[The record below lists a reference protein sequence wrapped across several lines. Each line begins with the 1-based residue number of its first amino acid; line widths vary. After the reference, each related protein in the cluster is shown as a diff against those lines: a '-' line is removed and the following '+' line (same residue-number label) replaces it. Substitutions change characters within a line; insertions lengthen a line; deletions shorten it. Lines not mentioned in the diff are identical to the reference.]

1 MTDINNNPSED
12 QGGHNLKAWLQSVTD
27 PNKDPWSSEEWKGLA
42 VLDGEEEV
50 EEDKPIDPTLDRELE
65 KGCCVVVGGTD
76 SQGRPE
82 GNVSVTWS
90 NGDSFKGQYVG
101 GQREGWGI
109 VSSPDNE
116 ILALTGVWTH
126 DRLEGKG
133 RLVSTKYFLSIIFK
147 INNNNLIVPRKRDFY
162 NKLLVGTVL

>member
-12 QGGHNLKAWLQSVTD
+12 HWGHNLKAWLQSVTD
-27 PNKDPWSSEEWKGLA
+27 PNKDPWSSEEWKGVD
-42 VLDGEEEV
+42 VLDSEEK
-50 EEDKPIDPTLDRELE
+50 EDITIDPTLDREGE
-65 KGCCVVVGGTD
+65 EGCVVVGGTD

-101 GQREGWGI
+101 GRREGWGI
-109 VSSPDNE
+109 VSSPDNH

-126 DRLEGKG
+126 GWLEGKG
-133 RLVSTKYFLSIIFK
+133 RLVSTKYFLILSC
-147 INNNNLIVPRKRDFY
+147 INYYKKQV
-162 NKLLVGTVL
+162 KLSS